1 MSLLS
6 ISMLLSLIKVGYV
19 KVHQHIVINELVDNM
34 VKVKGGTVDGV
45 TFSDFYIGKYE
56 ITNEEYDAV
65 MDERPVY
72 RLIFAQWGAGI
83 FKPEH
88 VRRIK
93 NEAAM
98 GKKHHPK
105 IVSRKQVLEFLER
118 LNEKQENNIDCLQT

>member
-1 MSLLS
+1 
-6 ISMLLSLIKVGYV
+6 
-19 KVHQHIVINELVDNM
+19 
-34 VKVKGGTVDGV
+34 
-45 TFSDFYIGKYE
+45 
-56 ITNEEYDAV
+56 

-98 GKKHHPK
+98 GK
-105 IVSRKQVLEFLER
+105 
-118 LNEKQENNIDCLQT
+118 NIIRR

>member
-1 MSLLS
+1 
-6 ISMLLSLIKVGYV
+6 
-19 KVHQHIVINELVDNM
+19 
-34 VKVKGGTVDGV
+34 
-45 TFSDFYIGKYE
+45 
-56 ITNEEYDAV
+56 